1 MKLRE
6 AIRKTSASVW
16 PIAAAS
22 LLLSMP
28 FGSRCAAQAA
38 ATPAATQKTPAAQE
52 AKTASERPR
61 TKRRRKPSG
70 PASLSSQAA
79 TPPQVTLDHGKLTV
93 DAKNSDLS
101 AILQDLSQKSG
112 MSVDGLSR
120 NTRVFGVY
128 GPGSPRDVLSTLL
141 TGAGYNFVMVGGES
155 GSVPRE
161 LVLTA
166 QNGNALPANPVRPA
180 QPQPAASQDE
190 EPGAE
195 ENGRQPLG
203 PGAIAHP
210 SPQDTDQT
218 DPQTRMQRHLD
229 TLRHMQETIQQQQQQ
244 NQQNQQKPPNRPQ

>member
-1 MKLRE
+1 MKSRE
-6 AIRKTSASVW
+6 AIRKASAGVW
-16 PIAAAS
+16 PIVTAS
-22 LLLSMP
+22 LLFSMP

-38 ATPAATQKTPAAQE
+38 ATPAATQKTPATQGT
-52 AKTASERPR
+52 KTTGERPR

-79 TPPQVTLDHGKLTV
+79 TPPQVTLDHGRLMV
-93 DAKNSDLS
+93 DAQNSDLS
-101 AILQDLSQKSG
+101 AILQDVSQKSG

-128 GPGSPRDVLSTLL
+128 GPGSPRDVLSALL

-166 QNGNALPANPVRPA
+166 QNGNALPVNPSRPA
-180 QPQPAASQDE
+180 QPQPAASQGE
-190 EPGAE
+190 NPGAAD
-195 ENGRQPLG
+195 NGQQRPLG

-244 NQQNQQKPPNRPQ
+244 NQQKPPNQPQ

>member
-1 MKLRE
+1 MESRD
-6 AIRKTSASVW
+6 AIRKASASVW
-16 PIAAAS
+16 LIAAAS

-38 ATPAATQKTPAAQE
+38 AKPPATQRAPATQD
-52 AKTASERPR
+52 AKTASPPHR
-61 TKRRRKPSG
+61 TRRRPKLTG
-70 PASLSSQAA
+70 PASLSNKAA

-93 DAKNSDLS
+93 DAQNSDLS
-101 AILQDLSQKSG
+101 AILQDVSQKSG

-128 GPGSPRDVLSTLL
+128 GPGSPRDVLSALL
-141 TGAGYNFVMVGGES
+141 TGAGYNFVMAGGES

-166 QNGNALPANPVRPA
+166 QTGNALPANPVRPA
-180 QPQPAASQDE
+180 QPQPAASEDE

-229 TLRHMQETIQQQQQQ
+229 TLRHMQQTIQQQQQQ
-244 NQQNQQKPPNRPQ
+244 QSQQKPPNQPQ

>member
-1 MKLRE
+1 MKSRE
-6 AIRKTSASVW
+6 AIRKASASVW
-16 PIAAAS
+16 PMAAVS
-22 LLLSMP
+22 LLLWMP
-28 FGSRCAAQAA
+28 SASRCAAQTA
-38 ATPAATQKTPAAQE
+38 ATPAATQNSAAKQD
-52 AKTASERPR
+52 AKTASPLHR
-61 TKRRRKPSG
+61 TMRRRKPRG

-79 TPPQVTLDHGKLTV
+79 IPPQVTLDHGKLTV
-93 DAKNSDLS
+93 DAQNSDLS
-101 AILQDLSQKSG
+101 AILQDVSQKSG

-128 GPGSPRDVLSTLL
+128 GPGSPRDVLSALL
-141 TGAGYNFVMVGGES
+141 TGAGYNFVIVGGES

-166 QNGNALPANPVRPA
+166 QNGNALPASPVRPA
-180 QPQPAASQDE
+180 QPQPAASEAE
-190 EPGAE
+190 ESGAE

-244 NQQNQQKPPNRPQ
+244 QKNQQKPPNQPQ

>member
-1 MKLRE
+1 MKFRK
-6 AIRKTSASVW
+6 AIRKASARVGA
-16 PIAAAS
+16 ITAAS
-22 LLLSMP
+22 LLLWMP
-28 FGSRCAAQAA
+28 SVSRCAAQTVAKPAA
-38 ATPAATQKTPAAQE
+38 AQSTSATPD
-52 AKTASERPR
+52 AKSAVPLHRARRR
-61 TKRRRKPSG
+61 TKPRG

-79 TPPQVTLDHGKLTV
+79 TPPQVTLDHGRLMV
-93 DAKNSDLS
+93 DAQNSDLS
-101 AILQDLSQKSG
+101 AILQDVSQKSG

-128 GPGSPRDVLSTLL
+128 GPGSPRDVLSALL

-166 QNGNALPANPVRPA
+166 QNGNALPVNPSRPA
-180 QPQPAASQDE
+180 QPQPAASQGE
-190 EPGAE
+190 NPGAAD
-195 ENGRQPLG
+195 NGQQRPLG

-244 NQQNQQKPPNRPQ
+244 NQQKPPNQPQ

>member
-1 MKLRE
+1 MKSRE
-6 AIRKTSASVW
+6 AIRKASASVW
-16 PIAAAS
+16 PIVTAS
-22 LLLSMP
+22 LLFSMP

-38 ATPAATQKTPAAQE
+38 ATPAATQKTPATQGT
-52 AKTASERPR
+52 KTTGERPR

-155 GSVPRE
+155 GTVPRE

-166 QNGNALPANPVRPA
+166 QNGNPLPANPVRPA

-244 NQQNQQKPPNRPQ
+244 QQNQQKPPNRPQ